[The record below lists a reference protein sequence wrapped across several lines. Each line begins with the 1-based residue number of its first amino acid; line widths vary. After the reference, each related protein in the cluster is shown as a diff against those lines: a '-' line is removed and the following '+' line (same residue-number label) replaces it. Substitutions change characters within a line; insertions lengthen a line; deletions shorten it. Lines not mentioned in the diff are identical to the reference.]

1 MGIFGTYGAFQGL
14 GKPSIKLEF
23 EDNESLVNFSKRMQE
38 GEAAPVVADP
48 DLANF
53 KKLKATKGGELEGT
67 TTDEETR
74 KYDFYLMLMS
84 DVEPIN
90 AQKFTPQILSD
101 YDRDH
106 NDFKV
111 NTPIGEVIIKR
122 ELIFGKD
129 EHLLKHIFPYFNV
142 LKRTLEDPTCIFH
155 SKDGKGFKNKTFA
168 KCFYL
173 DGIRL
178 LSIVSPVKPDT
189 LELKT
194 TYPTDKKRRYLNNYD
209 EVWELVKRGGEKII
223 YSKPSINDLHG
234 LGNPQILKSSFKIV
248 EFRLPITI
256 TENGAKS
263 FVDGAKNSLDGY
275 GDFYTVR
282 DMRKRSR
289 KEPGDVA
296 TNKNLQFTKDND
308 RKINN
313 FDRSLYEL
321 TNGVNSW
328 NYGEKLKD
336 THWRT
341 LTVKYNSDN
350 GKYFTTIQLFFPYT
364 LRRDLDKPTFTGY
377 AGDVD
382 VDVDLNNLYNY
393 SYYVDSR
400 NYVDRQKLEGF
411 VKDDYY
417 KTLLIEAIKSGYK
430 QLQQRLINTKNS
442 RLANTPSNIAEAE
455 RLIKYYKMLYSDPSK
470 YDLLDKAYGG
480 GFKNIS
486 NKLEKFLGEGGLALD
501 GLGAPGDT
509 FLVTDTRKKPRKE
522 LDDVRTF
529 AKYDIRKLTG
539 EELAKMQK
547 EDPLLYEQIKSD
559 INEAK
564 VTPIKDASKDA
575 DELVAVWSKKF
586 RPVRGFDEQKSIAP
600 AREMKVVRDEITQ
613 YLVDEVNAGNYE
625 YVRKLANLLGYKY
638 IHNARIAETHSV
650 IEQFATITPTLPE
663 GWQIS
668 SAVPKYLPK
677 LPKGFVYI
685 DNGKDGFEYRHK
697 IMPAKKGLGRTANP
711 AIYNNNDIMECRGL
725 VPTYTILD
733 DYSSFFEQAKT
744 HTEFAGF
751 GLDDTLKLITD
762 ICRKH
767 WKDCAKI
774 AQHLKGDCKLQSAFN
789 LWHWMRYNI
798 RYEYDREGREEV
810 RTPLRV
816 WADRMRGVDCDC
828 LSVFAYCVLK
838 CMGYN
843 PAFELVAFRNKP
855 QYSHIF
861 INLDGI
867 VVDRVWFI
875 FNSRPPMVTKSTIYR
890 INDINDLGK
899 LF

>member
-23 EDNESLVNFSKRMQE
+23 EDNESLVNFSKRVQE
-38 GEAAPVVADP
+38 GEASPVTWNEEEEMFVPVEGVELSETAFRNLFNKPEKFRHINYTDIDNDFP
-48 DLANF
+48 EYIYVNYPNTLRKAF
-53 KKLKATKGGELEGT
+53 KVKTPLKGGEKFVYVFADLEHL
-67 TTDEETR
+67 
-74 KYDFYLMLMS
+74 KYDNS
-84 DVEPIN
+84 TN
-90 AQKFTPQILSD
+90 Q
-101 YDRDH
+101 DREDI
-106 NDFKV
+106 
-111 NTPIGEVIIKR
+111 IG
-122 ELIFGKD
+122 
-129 EHLLKHIFPYFNV
+129 LLKP
-142 LKRTLEDPTCIFH
+142 TLEDPDIVFESDGENNFVKAFKSNSGQFIIF
-155 SKDGKGFKNKTFA
+155 SFIPTVKGKNGFMKTQFIKDFGKIYKKYKKDGCKLKYTHPPINFNGS
-168 KCFYL
+168 L
-173 DGIRL
+173 G
-178 LSIVSPVKPDT
+178 
-189 LELKT
+189 ELNEQPI
-194 TYPTDKKRRYLNNYD
+194 YF
-209 EVWELVKRGGEKII
+209 VEL
-223 YSKPSINDLHG
+223 
-234 LGNPQILKSSFKIV
+234 
-248 EFRLPITI
+248 RLPC
-256 TENGAKS
+256 A
-263 FVDGAKNSLDGY
+263 
-275 GDFYTVR
+275 
-282 DMRKRSR
+282 
-289 KEPGDVA
+289 
-296 TNKNLQFTKDND
+296 
-308 RKINN
+308 
-313 FDRSLYEL
+313 
-321 TNGVNSW
+321 
-328 NYGEKLKD
+328 
-336 THWRT
+336 
-341 LTVKYNSDN
+341 
-350 GKYFTTIQLFFPYT
+350 
-364 LRRDLDKPTFTGY
+364 DK
-377 AGDVD
+377 V
-382 VDVDLNNLYNY
+382 
-393 SYYVDSR
+393 
-400 NYVDRQKLEGF
+400 
-411 VKDDYY
+411 
-417 KTLLIEAIKSGYK
+417 
-430 QLQQRLINTKNS
+430 
-442 RLANTPSNIAEAE
+442 SN
-455 RLIKYYKMLYSDPSK
+455 
-470 YDLLDKAYGG
+470 
-480 GFKNIS
+480 NIS
-486 NKLEKFLGEGGLALD
+486 DHQIFNENS
-501 GLGAPGDT
+501 LGAPGDVY
-509 FLVTDTRKKPRKE
+509 LVTDTRKKPRKE
-522 LDDVRTF
+522 LDNVTLLK
-529 AKYDIRKLTG
+529 KYDIRKLTG

-586 RPVRGFDEQKSIAP
+586 RPVRGFDEQKSIAS
-600 AREMKVVRDEITQ
+600 ARAMKEVRDEITQ

-697 IMPAKKGLGRTANP
+697 IMPAKKGLGKTANP
-711 AIYNNNDIMECRGL
+711 AIYNNNDIMECRGF

-816 WADRMRGVDCDC
+816 WADRHRGVDCDC
-828 LSVFAYCVLK
+828 LSVFAYCVLR

>member
-38 GEAAPVVADP
+38 GEAAPVTWNEEEEMFVPVEGVELSETAFRNLFNKPEKFRHINYTDIDNDFP
-48 DLANF
+48 EYIYVNYPNTLRKAF
-53 KKLKATKGGELEGT
+53 KVKTPLKGGEKFVYVFADLEHL
-67 TTDEETR
+67 
-74 KYDFYLMLMS
+74 KYDNS
-84 DVEPIN
+84 TN
-90 AQKFTPQILSD
+90 Q
-101 YDRDH
+101 DREDI
-106 NDFKV
+106 
-111 NTPIGEVIIKR
+111 IG
-122 ELIFGKD
+122 
-129 EHLLKHIFPYFNV
+129 LLKP
-142 LKRTLEDPTCIFH
+142 TLEDPDIVFESDGENNFVKAFKSNSGQFIIF
-155 SKDGKGFKNKTFA
+155 SFIPTVKGKNGFMKTQFIKDFGKIYKKYKKDGCKLKYTHPPINFNGS
-168 KCFYL
+168 L
-173 DGIRL
+173 G
-178 LSIVSPVKPDT
+178 
-189 LELKT
+189 ELNEQPI
-194 TYPTDKKRRYLNNYD
+194 YF
-209 EVWELVKRGGEKII
+209 VEL
-223 YSKPSINDLHG
+223 
-234 LGNPQILKSSFKIV
+234 
-248 EFRLPITI
+248 RLPC
-256 TENGAKS
+256 A
-263 FVDGAKNSLDGY
+263 
-275 GDFYTVR
+275 
-282 DMRKRSR
+282 
-289 KEPGDVA
+289 
-296 TNKNLQFTKDND
+296 
-308 RKINN
+308 
-313 FDRSLYEL
+313 
-321 TNGVNSW
+321 
-328 NYGEKLKD
+328 
-336 THWRT
+336 
-341 LTVKYNSDN
+341 
-350 GKYFTTIQLFFPYT
+350 
-364 LRRDLDKPTFTGY
+364 DK
-377 AGDVD
+377 V
-382 VDVDLNNLYNY
+382 
-393 SYYVDSR
+393 
-400 NYVDRQKLEGF
+400 
-411 VKDDYY
+411 
-417 KTLLIEAIKSGYK
+417 
-430 QLQQRLINTKNS
+430 
-442 RLANTPSNIAEAE
+442 SN
-455 RLIKYYKMLYSDPSK
+455 
-470 YDLLDKAYGG
+470 
-480 GFKNIS
+480 NIS
-486 NKLEKFLGEGGLALD
+486 DHQIFNENS
-501 GLGAPGDT
+501 LGAPGDVY
-509 FLVTDTRKKPRKE
+509 LVTDTRKKPRKE
-522 LDDVRTF
+522 LDNVTLLK
-529 AKYDIRKLTG
+529 KYDIRKLTG

-586 RPVRGFDEQKSIAP
+586 RPVRGFDEQKSIAS
-600 AREMKVVRDEITQ
+600 ARAMKEVRDEITQ

-697 IMPAKKGLGRTANP
+697 IMPAKKGLGKTANP
-711 AIYNNNDIMECRGL
+711 AIYNNNDIMECRGF

>member
-23 EDNESLVNFSKRMQE
+23 EDNDELLAFQRRVDGGDGGAVS
-38 GEAAPVVADP
+38 ADP
-48 DLANF
+48 DLANYDQKRLDEAVANHNTIGWGMSDELPDGWTRLYSDAAPDGF
-53 KKLKATKGGELEGT
+53 DVMVKGSRPELRLGTYGWQFRSASDARLVAKEKKLKATKGGELEGT
-67 TTDEETR
+67 DEDIIDKLKSLAVSGQYYNGDLSKKDIESEFGKGEPFTIHNNTR
-74 KYDFYLMLMS
+74 LHKYPTPVGIVNFTENNIDKLQSRKRTQYFYLIKPTLLNPLL
-84 DVEPIN
+84 VFE
-90 AQKFTPQILSD
+90 
-101 YDRDH
+101 DRGALVYLKT
-106 NDFKV
+106 FK
-111 NTPIGEVIIKR
+111 ID
-122 ELIFGKD
+122 GK
-129 EHLLKHIFPYFNV
+129 
-142 LKRTLEDPTCIFH
+142 CIFFVVPVGDYQNVENGVK
-155 SKDGKGFKNKTFA
+155 SAYEKGIE
-168 KCFYL
+168 Y
-173 DGIRL
+173 
-178 LSIVSPVKPDT
+178 VK
-189 LELKT
+189 
-194 TYPTDKKRRYLNNYD
+194 
-209 EVWELVKRGGEKII
+209 EKIKGGRVRYADPNI
-223 YSKPSINDLHG
+223 SSAQLPTLGEATSFIVG
-234 LGNPQILKSSFKIV
+234 LPFEGY
-248 EFRLPITI
+248 

-263 FVDGAKNSLDGY
+263 CNFNENS
-275 GDFYTVR
+275 
-282 DMRKRSR
+282 
-289 KEPGDVA
+289 
-296 TNKNLQFTKDND
+296 
-308 RKINN
+308 
-313 FDRSLYEL
+313 
-321 TNGVNSW
+321 
-328 NYGEKLKD
+328 
-336 THWRT
+336 
-341 LTVKYNSDN
+341 
-350 GKYFTTIQLFFPYT
+350 
-364 LRRDLDKPTFTGY
+364 
-377 AGDVD
+377 
-382 VDVDLNNLYNY
+382 
-393 SYYVDSR
+393 
-400 NYVDRQKLEGF
+400 
-411 VKDDYY
+411 
-417 KTLLIEAIKSGYK
+417 
-430 QLQQRLINTKNS
+430 
-442 RLANTPSNIAEAE
+442 
-455 RLIKYYKMLYSDPSK
+455 
-470 YDLLDKAYGG
+470 
-480 GFKNIS
+480 
-486 NKLEKFLGEGGLALD
+486 
-501 GLGAPGDT
+501 LGAPGDT
-509 FLVTDTRKKPRKE
+509 YLVTDTRKKPRKD
-522 LDDVRTF
+522 LDDVT
-529 AKYDIRKLTG
+529 ALKKYDIRKLTG

-559 INEAK
+559 INDVK

-600 AREMKVVRDEITQ
+600 ARAMKEVRDEITQ

-890 INDINDLGK
+890 INNINDLGK